1 MKIILEVVKMDVKD
15 YIRTIPDFPKKGIMF
30 RDVTTVLSDA
40 QGFKLSVDELTRAL
54 DGVEFDVVVGIE
66 SRGFIFGA
74 PIAYNLSKPFVPIRK
89 KGKLPYKTVEE
100 SYSLEYGTA
109 TIEVH
114 EDAIAPGSRVVIID
128 DLIATGGSAKAAA
141 SLVEKLGATVVKLA
155 FLIELPAL
163 NGRQTLKDYDVVT
176 VTQFDGE

>member
-1 MKIILEVVKMDVKD
+1 MDVKS
-15 YIRTIPDFPKKGIMF
+15 YIRTIPDFPKEGIMF
-30 RDVTTVLSDA
+30 RDVTTIMNDA
-40 QGFKLSVDELTRAL
+40 EGFKLAIDEITKAIG
-54 DGVEFDVVVGIE
+54 DTEFDVLVGIE

-74 PIAYNLSKPFVPIRK
+74 PIAYNLNKPFVPIRK

-100 SYSLEYGTA
+100 SYALEYGTA

-114 EDAIAPGSRVVIID
+114 EDAIPKGSRVVIID

-141 SLVEKLGATVVKLA
+141 NLVEKIGAEVVKFA

-163 NGRQTLKDYDVVT
+163 DGRKVLKDYPVAT

>member
-1 MKIILEVVKMDVKD
+1 MDVKD

-30 RDVTTVLSDA
+30 RDVTTIIGDA
-40 QGFKLSVDELTRAL
+40 DGFALAIDELTKLL

-74 PIAYNLSKPFVPIRK
+74 PIAYNLKKPFVPIRK

-100 SYSLEYGTA
+100 SYALEYGTA

-114 EDAIAPGSRVVIID
+114 EDAIPAGSRVVIID

-141 SLVEKLGATVVKLA
+141 NLVEKLGATVAKFA

-163 NGRQTLKDYDVVT
+163 GGREVLSGYDVGT
-176 VTQFDGE
+176 VAQFDGE

>member
-1 MKIILEVVKMDVKD
+1 MDVKD
-15 YIRTIPDFPKKGIMF
+15 YIRTIPDFPQKGVMF
-30 RDVTTVLSDA
+30 RDVTTIMNDA
-40 QGFKLSVDELTRAL
+40 DGFKLAVDKMTELIADT
-54 DGVEFDVVVGIE
+54 EFDVLVGIE

-100 SYSLEYGTA
+100 SYALEYGTA

-114 EDAIAPGSRVVIID
+114 EDAIPKGSRVVIID
-128 DLIATGGSAKAAA
+128 DLVATGGSAKAAA

-163 NGRQTLKDYDVVT
+163 KGRETLKDYNVET